1 VTRKSINGEWESY
14 RTQVLPKDA
23 PPIQIMEC
31 RRAFYAGSEA
41 FFRCVFD
48 VSGDDVSEDA
58 GAEYLETLNQELQAF
73 GRDVGAG
80 KA

>member
-1 VTRKSINGEWESY
+1 MRKSIKSEWESY
-14 RTQVLPKDA
+14 RTQVLPKHA

-31 RRAFYAGSEA
+31 RRAFYAGAEA

-48 VSGDDVSEDA
+48 VSGADVSEDA
-58 GAEYLETLNQELQAF
+58 GAEYLETLNQELQRF
-73 GRDVGAG
+73 GHDVANG

>member
-1 VTRKSINGEWESY
+1 MRKSIKSEWESY
-14 RTQVLPKDA
+14 HTTVLPRNA

-31 RRAFYAGSEA
+31 RRAFYAGAEA
-41 FFRCVFD
+41 FFRCVYD
-48 VSGDDVSEDA
+48 VGSDDAPEDD
-58 GAEYLETLNQELQAF
+58 GVEYLETLSQELQTF